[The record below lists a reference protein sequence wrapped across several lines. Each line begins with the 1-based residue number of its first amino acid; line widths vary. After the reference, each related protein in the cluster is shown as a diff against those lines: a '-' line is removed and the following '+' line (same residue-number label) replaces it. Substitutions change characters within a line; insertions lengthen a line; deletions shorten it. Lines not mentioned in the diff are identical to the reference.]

1 MNERGTTR
9 VDNPRGAMHTGY
21 GDLYN
26 LNVTI
31 GPQDSTG
38 RSPRRIADDQLRRL
52 RQRFVDPAGMGEARR
67 LLAEHS
73 TVILSGEPGSGR
85 TAAARVLLY
94 EHPRETGIFRELL
107 PGDDEEEATLTDA
120 TLVGVGDRLLLDLAE
135 ASETRWTKDR
145 RDLSSLR
152 KAVHEQHAHL
162 VVIMPY
168 GDDLESE
175 LQFFRADIARPP
187 AEEVLRRHLRLHG
200 VPHEAFLQP
209 APAMAEFLGEQRPVA
224 EVADFADRVRRARA
238 ADPGAGFARW
248 CEQARDARKTRRKEV
263 ARLVAKKCEA
273 SQRALLFT
281 TAMLHGA
288 HSDVIHR
295 ATDVLLHLPG
305 GPREEVPSLAC
316 KDLAERLED
325 ICASIGTDGHVRFDT
340 LDYDDA
346 VRIHFW
352 DHMPHLR
359 PLFSSW
365 TARSSKLDDP
375 HLTPNLREE
384 LVSRLADQYL
394 RTGQWQE
401 VAALADE
408 WTAGARSRA
417 LVPAAVHVL
426 SRGLEH
432 EEYGSAFRHLI
443 YTWCRYKQLTRELA
457 DVLRTVCTNV
467 IAPTHPDQAM
477 FRLLHLARREHGT
490 TPALDAL
497 CALVATSSR
506 LRRRALDCVTRQSS
520 APAADAHLFLR
531 ICDPGP
537 LTEPGG
543 APHALVDEKYVQENV
558 SLGWHA
564 VLTHLPQP
572 AWRPHAKRWLH
583 VASDSDDR
591 RDLLLDLLVHGAGGK
606 GTHFAALYA
615 VARAAEPTTSG
626 GPARGAATTDRLLRK
641 ISAAQG
647 LRPPAASSRSASPG
661 GTTP

>member
-1 MNERGTTR
+1 MNERGATR
-9 VDNPRGAMHTGY
+9 VGSAHGAMHAGY

-26 LNVTI
+26 WNVTI
-31 GPQDSTG
+31 GPQEATG

-85 TAAARVLLY
+85 YAAARVLLY
-94 EHPRETGIFRELL
+94 ELPRETGIFRELL
-107 PGDDEEEATLTDA
+107 PGDEGEATLTDA
-120 TLVGVGDRLLLDLAE
+120 TLVGVGDRLLLDLAD
-135 ASETRWTKDR
+135 AGGIRWAKDC

-152 KAVHEQHAHL
+152 KVVHEQQAHL
-162 VVIMPY
+162 AVVMPY
-168 GDDLESE
+168 GDDLESD
-175 LQFFRADIARPP
+175 LQFLRADIARPP
-187 AEEVLRRHLRLHG
+187 AEEVLLRHLRLHG

-209 APAMAEFLGEQRPVA
+209 APAMMEFLGEQRPLA
-224 EVADFADRVRRARA
+224 EVAGFADRVRRARA
-238 ADPGAGFARW
+238 AEPGAGFARW

-263 ARLVAKKCEA
+263 ARLVAERCEA

-305 GPREEVPSLAC
+305 GPREEGPSLAC
-316 KDLAERLED
+316 KDLAERLAE
-325 ICASIGTDGHVRFDT
+325 IHASTGVYGHVQFKE

-346 VRIHFW
+346 VRVHFW

-375 HLTPNLREE
+375 HLTPSLREE

-394 RTGQWQE
+394 RTRQWQGL
-401 VAALADE
+401 AALADE
-408 WTAGARSRA
+408 WTAGAGSRA
-417 LVPAAVHVL
+417 LVPAAVHAL

-432 EEYGSAFRHLI
+432 HEYGSAFRQLVRV
-443 YTWCRYKQLTRELA
+443 WCRDKQLTRELA
-457 DVLRTVCTNV
+457 DVLRYVCTNV

-477 FRLLHLARREHGT
+477 IRLLHLARREHGT

-506 LRRRALDCVTRQSS
+506 LRRRALDRITRQSS
-520 APAADAHLFLR
+520 APVADARLFLR

-543 APHALVDEKYVQENV
+543 APHALVDERYVQECV
-558 SLGWHA
+558 SLGWHV

-572 AWRPHAKRWLH
+572 DWQPYAKRWLH
-583 VASDSDDR
+583 IASDSDER
-591 RDLLLDLLVHGAGGK
+591 RDLLLDLLVHGAGGN

-615 VARAAEPTTSG
+615 VARAAEPTTTG
-626 GPARGAATTDRLLRK
+626 GPGRGAKTTDRLLHK
-641 ISAAQG
+641 ISATQG
-647 LRPPAASSRSASPG
+647 LRPPDAPSRSASPG